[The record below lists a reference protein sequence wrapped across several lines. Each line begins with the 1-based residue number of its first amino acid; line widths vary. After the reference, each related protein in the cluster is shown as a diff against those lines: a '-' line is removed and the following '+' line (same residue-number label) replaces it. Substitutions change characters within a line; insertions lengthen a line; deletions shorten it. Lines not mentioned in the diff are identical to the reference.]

1 MTSRPSDPILR
12 RMIRA
17 NDEYWDSDRASYE
30 DELEAWRERI
40 AVATTV
46 EAPKSR
52 VEARRSTRRP
62 ARPRIW
68 PNLRPRNVSG
78 DRRRLS
84 KLFGTRQTPG
94 HAQAARRDRSELSRA
109 TWLVCNAITQPCA
122 VELGRPSGAFG

>member
-17 NDEYWDSDRASYE
+17 ADEYWDSYRASYE

-46 EAPKSR
+46 EAPTSR

-68 PNLRPRNVSG
+68 PNLRP
-78 DRRRLS
+78 
-84 KLFGTRQTPG
+84 GTSAG
-94 HAQAARRDRSELSRA
+94 IAAASRSSLARVRPRA
-109 TWLVCNAITQPCA
+109 TLRPPGEIARNYLAR
-122 VELGRPSGAFG
+122 LG